1 MKFNAAVLLAGASAA
16 SATFN
21 QNVDSISSSLAG
33 LHNAIDAYT
42 IPDYYAAKS
51 INSACSDVNALI
63 GDAIKIAED
72 VGELA
77 EDVAEDVV
85 KSLHVV
91 LSQAKAVT
99 SLVEK
104 TAEILLEPV
113 EELGESAA
121 HFVVGSFLN
130 IEHGALGFVDAT
142 VGIIGQTLAAEA
154 KLIGKDF
161 VGAFHDIVEIL

>member
-1 MKFNAAVLLAGASAA
+1 
-16 SATFN
+16 
-21 QNVDSISSSLAG
+21 
-33 LHNAIDAYT
+33 
-42 IPDYYAAKS
+42 
-51 INSACSDVNALI
+51 
-63 GDAIKIAED
+63 
-72 VGELA
+72 
-77 EDVAEDVV
+77 VV